1 MPIGSRTIR
10 LEIASAIDMLDL
22 VQLVTD
28 HVGKAAGL
36 NDEEVHW
43 FGMAVR
49 ECVTN
54 AIVHGKCDSSRAVSI
69 EFASTP
75 AAKPSKLTVRVRD
88 QGQGFDPNQ
97 LPDPLAPENILR
109 TSGRG
114 IFLMRQFM
122 DDVSIKRTSG
132 GGMEVRMTKRIRPGQ
147 PEAKSARRKA
157 GREPRRP

>member
-1 MPIGSRTIR
+1 MPNGARTIR
-10 LEIASAIDMLDL
+10 LEITSAVEMLDL
-22 VQLVTD
+22 VKVVTD
-28 HVGKAAGL
+28 HVGQTAGL
-36 NDEEVHW
+36 DDEAVHW

-54 AIVHGKCDSSRAVSI
+54 AIVHGNCDPSRVVSI
-69 EFASTP
+69 EFTTTP
-75 AAKPSKLTVRVRD
+75 AAEPSELVVSVRD
-88 QGQGFDPNQ
+88 QGQGFDPSH

-122 DDVSIKRTSG
+122 DDVSMTRTSE

-147 PEAKSARRKA
+147 AEAKVR
-157 GREPRRP
+157 